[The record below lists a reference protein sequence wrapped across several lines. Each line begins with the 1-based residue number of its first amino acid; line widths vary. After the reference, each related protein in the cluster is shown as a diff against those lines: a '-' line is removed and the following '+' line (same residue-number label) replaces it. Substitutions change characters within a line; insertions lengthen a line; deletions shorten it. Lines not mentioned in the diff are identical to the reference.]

1 MSSDRPGRQTTVLET
16 DVGLARGADLAKLQR
31 RVRTLVRELMREVLA
46 AVAMASPAEIG
57 ELYRERPERKSFGLE
72 HAPAVAPL
80 VSAVRSS
87 SNGLRAPSARS
98 ETAPPRTRLR
108 ARRGLVGRTPPAQ
121 TPRKEGAAVVMQQDP
136 FAITSPG
143 ELLASG
149 GSERDRH
156 ERREREAETAEHR
169 PPREPVALHAE
180 TPAPPEPVLPS
191 LLEAPAPSPSSDKVV
206 ESERR
211 PRIVL
216 REGERLLSATGSG
229 VVIRRERR
237 VVPNR

>member
-16 DVGLARGADLAKLQR
+16 DVGLARKADLAKLQR
-31 RVRTLVRELMREVLA
+31 RVRTLVRELMREVLT

-57 ELYRERPERKSFGLE
+57 ELMRARPERRSFALGS
-72 HAPAVAPL
+72 APAVAPL

-87 SNGLRAPSARS
+87 GNGSRTPSVQS
-98 ETAPPRTRLR
+98 ETAPPRSTRLR
-108 ARRGLVGRTPPAQ
+108 ARRHLADHAPPVHAS
-121 TPRKEGAAVVMQQDP
+121 RKDTAAVIMQQDP

-149 GSERDRH
+149 GPER
-156 ERREREAETAEHR
+156 ERREHEAETAERR
-169 PPREPVALHAE
+169 PPRQPVALAAE
-180 TPAPPEPVLPS
+180 TPAAPEPVLPS
-191 LLEAPAPSPSSDKVV
+191 LLETPAPSPSSDKVV

-237 VVPNR
+237 VLPHR

>member
-16 DVGLARGADLAKLQR
+16 DVGLAQEADFAKLQR

-57 ELYRERPERKSFGLE
+57 ELMRDRPERKSVALD
-72 HAPAVAPL
+72 HVPAVIPL
-80 VSAVRSS
+80 VSAIPSS
-87 SNGLRAPSARS
+87 SNGSRAPSMRAQPAARRTPRLRS
-98 ETAPPRTRLR
+98 RRDLGDTAPAHD
-108 ARRGLVGRTPPAQ
+108 ARKDAVSLVL
-121 TPRKEGAAVVMQQDP
+121 QQDP

-149 GSERDRH
+149 VSEPQVDTSERRAH
-156 ERREREAETAEHR
+156 
-169 PPREPVALHAE
+169 PQPIALASE
-180 TPAPPEPVLPS
+180 KPAPQAVAPS
-191 LLEAPAPSPSSDKVV
+191 LLEPPAPPPPSDKVV

-237 VVPNR
+237 VLPHR